1 MKFLNQDII
10 TDHNNFWQHS
20 KIKIIIYWI
29 IVFLCLTGILSP
41 PLALFIGIVIAQI
54 GHPYAKLNSKLTSK
68 LLQISVVGLGFG
80 MNLTSAINAGK
91 EGIIFTIVSI
101 FGTLLLGYGL
111 GKIMN
116 IEKKTSFLVSAGTAI
131 CGGSAIAAVS
141 PVIKANEQQ
150 ISASLGTIY
159 ILNAIALFIFPII
172 GHYFELSQHQFGLWS
187 AIAIHDTSSVV
198 GAASSY
204 GAEALQTATTVKLA
218 RALWIIPV
226 AYLATLVFKNKEKKS
241 KIPYFIGYFI
251 LALIANTYLPFV
263 QKISPFIIDFAKI
276 GLTLTLFLIG
286 TSLSAKV
293 IKAVGVKPLIQGVIL
308 WITISIAALYV
319 VINLSA

>member
-1 MKFLNQDII
+1 MKFFNQDIVN
-10 TDHNNFWQHS
+10 DHNTFWEQN
-20 KIKIIIYWI
+20 KIKVIIYWI
-29 IVFLCLTGILSP
+29 IVVLCLVGVLSP
-41 PLALFIGIVIAQI
+41 PLALFIGIVMAQI

-80 MNLTSAINAGK
+80 MNLTSAIKAGK
-91 EGIIFTIVSI
+91 EGIVFTVISI

-111 GKIMN
+111 GKIMK

-141 PVIKANEQQ
+141 PVINANEQQ
-150 ISASLGTIY
+150 ISAALGTVF
-159 ILNAIALFIFPII
+159 ILNAIALFIFPHI

-198 GAASSY
+198 GAASNY
-204 GAEALQTATTVKLA
+204 GDEALKIATTVKLA

-226 AYLATLVFKNKEKKS
+226 AYLATLVFKNKDSKA

-263 QKISPFIIDFAKI
+263 QKVSPYLVKLAKI

-286 TSLSAKV
+286 TSLSKKV
-293 IKAVGVKPLIQGVIL
+293 IQAVGLKPLIQGIIL
-308 WITISIAALYV
+308 WVTISVAALYV
-319 VINLSA
+319 VMHFSA

>member
-1 MKFLNQDII
+1 MKFFNQDII
-10 TDHNNFWQHS
+10 NDHNSFWDHS
-20 KIKIIIYWI
+20 KIKIILYWI
-29 IVFLCLTGILSP
+29 IVILCLVGVLSP
-41 PLALFIGIVIAQI
+41 PLALFIGIVMAQV

-80 MNLTSAINAGK
+80 MNLTSAIKAGK
-91 EGIIFTIVSI
+91 EGIIFTVISI
-101 FGTLLLGYGL
+101 FGTLLFGYGL
-111 GKIMN
+111 GKIMK

-150 ISASLGTIY
+150 ISAALGTVF
-159 ILNAIALFIFPII
+159 ILNAIALFIFPHI

-198 GAASSY
+198 GAASNY

-226 AYLATLVFKNKEKKS
+226 AYLATLLFKNKDSKA

-263 QKISPFIIDFAKI
+263 QKISPYIVDIAKI

-286 TSLSAKV
+286 TSLSTKV
-293 IKAVGVKPLIQGVIL
+293 IKSVGVKPLIQGVIL
-308 WITISIAALYV
+308 WVTISIAALYV
-319 VINLSA
+319 VIHLST

>member
-1 MKFLNQDII
+1 MKFFNKDII
-10 TDHNNFWQHS
+10 NDHNTFWEQN
-20 KIKIIIYWI
+20 KIKVVVYWI
-29 IVFLCLTGILSP
+29 IVVLCLVGVLSP
-41 PLALFIGIVIAQI
+41 PLALFIGIVMAQI

-80 MNLTSAINAGK
+80 MNLTSAIKAGK
-91 EGIIFTIVSI
+91 EGIIFTVISI

-111 GKIMN
+111 GKIMK

-150 ISASLGTIY
+150 ISAALGTVF
-159 ILNAIALFIFPII
+159 ILNAIALFIFPHI

-198 GAASSY
+198 GAASNY

-226 AYLATLVFKNKEKKS
+226 AYLATLLFKNKDSKA

-263 QKISPFIIDFAKI
+263 QKISPYIVDIAKI

-286 TSLSAKV
+286 TSLSTKV
-293 IKAVGVKPLIQGVIL
+293 IKSVGVKPLIQGVIL
-308 WITISIAALYV
+308 WVTISIAALYV
-319 VINLSA
+319 VIHLSA

>member
-10 TDHNNFWQHS
+10 IDHNDFWKHS
-20 KIKIIIYWI
+20 KIKVILYWI
-29 IVFLCLTGILSP
+29 IVILCLVGFLSP

-80 MNLTSAINAGK
+80 MNLTSAIKAGK
-91 EGIIFTIVSI
+91 EGIIFTVISI

-111 GKIMN
+111 GKIMK

-150 ISASLGTIY
+150 ISAALGTVF

-172 GHYFELSQHQFGLWS
+172 GHHFELSQHQFGLWS

-226 AYLATLVFKNKEKKS
+226 VYLAMQLFKNKDSKA

-251 LALIANTYLPFV
+251 LALIANTYIPFV
-263 QKISPFIIDFAKI
+263 QKMSPYLVDAAKI

-286 TSLSAKV
+286 TSLSRKV
-293 IKAVGVKPLIQGVIL
+293 IQAVGIKPLIQGVIL
-308 WITISIAALYV
+308 WVTISVVALYV
-319 VINLSA
+319 VMHLST

>member
-10 TDHNNFWQHS
+10 TDHTLFWEHS
-20 KIKIIIYWI
+20 KIKVILYWV
-29 IVFLCLTGILSP
+29 IVILCLLGFLSP
-41 PLALFIGIVIAQI
+41 PLALFTGIVIAQI

-80 MNLTSAINAGK
+80 MNLNSAIDAGK
-91 EGIIFTIVSI
+91 EGIIFTIISI
-101 FGTLLLGYGL
+101 FGTLVLGYGL
-111 GKIMN
+111 GKIMK
-116 IEKKTSFLVSAGTAI
+116 IERKTAFLVSAGTAI
-131 CGGSAIAAVS
+131 CGGSAIAAVA
-141 PVIKANEQQ
+141 PVIKAKEQE
-150 ISASLGTIY
+150 ISAALGTIF
-159 ILNAIALFIFPII
+159 ILNAIALFIFPMI

-198 GAASSY
+198 GAASNF
-204 GAEALQTATTVKLA
+204 GTEALQTATTVKLA

-226 AYLATLVFKNKEKKS
+226 VYLATLVFKNKESKT
-241 KIPYFIGYFI
+241 KIPYFIGFFI

-263 QKISPFIIDFAKI
+263 QQFSPYIVSISKI

-286 TSLSAKV
+286 TSLSRKV
-293 IKAVGVKPLIQGVIL
+293 VKAVGIKPFIQGVIL

-319 VINLSA
+319 VLHFSY

>member
-1 MKFLNQDII
+1 MKFFNQDIVN
-10 TDHNNFWQHS
+10 DHNTFWEQN
-20 KIKIIIYWI
+20 KIKVIIYWI
-29 IVFLCLTGILSP
+29 IVILCLVGVLSP
-41 PLALFIGIVIAQI
+41 PLALFIGIVMAQI

-80 MNLTSAINAGK
+80 MNLTSAIKAGK
-91 EGIIFTIVSI
+91 EGIVFTVISI

-111 GKIMN
+111 GKIMK

-150 ISASLGTIY
+150 ISAALGTVF
-159 ILNAIALFIFPII
+159 ILNAIALFIFPHI

-198 GAASSY
+198 GAASNY
-204 GAEALQTATTVKLA
+204 GDEALKIATTVKLA

-226 AYLATLVFKNKEKKS
+226 AYLATLVFKNKDSKA

-263 QKISPFIIDFAKI
+263 QKVSPYLVELAKI

-286 TSLSAKV
+286 TSLSKKV
-293 IKAVGVKPLIQGVIL
+293 IQAVGLKPLIQGIIL
-308 WITISIAALYV
+308 WVTISVAALYV
-319 VINLSA
+319 VMHFSA

>member
-1 MKFLNQDII
+1 MKFFNQDIVN
-10 TDHNNFWQHS
+10 DHNTFWEQN
-20 KIKIIIYWI
+20 KIKVIIYWI
-29 IVFLCLTGILSP
+29 IVVLCLVGVLSP
-41 PLALFIGIVIAQI
+41 PLALFIGIVMAQI

-80 MNLTSAINAGK
+80 MNLTSAIKAGK
-91 EGIIFTIVSI
+91 EGIVFTVISI

-111 GKIMN
+111 GKIMK

-141 PVIKANEQQ
+141 PVINANEQQ
-150 ISASLGTIY
+150 ISAALGTVF
-159 ILNAIALFIFPII
+159 ILNAIALFIFPHI

-198 GAASSY
+198 GAASNY
-204 GAEALQTATTVKLA
+204 GDEALKIATTVKLA

-226 AYLATLVFKNKEKKS
+226 AYLATLVFKNKDSKA

-263 QKISPFIIDFAKI
+263 QKVSPYLVELAKI

-286 TSLSAKV
+286 TSLSKKV
-293 IKAVGVKPLIQGVIL
+293 IQAVGLKPLIQGIIL
-308 WITISIAALYV
+308 WVTISVAALYV
-319 VINLSA
+319 VMHFSA

>member
-1 MKFLNQDII
+1 MKFFNKDII
-10 TDHNNFWQHS
+10 NDHNTFWEQN
-20 KIKIIIYWI
+20 KIKVVVYWI
-29 IVFLCLTGILSP
+29 IVVLCLVGVLSP
-41 PLALFIGIVIAQI
+41 PLALFIGIVMAQI
-54 GHPYAKLNSKLTSK
+54 GHPYAKLNSKITSK

-80 MNLTSAINAGK
+80 MNLTSAIKAGK
-91 EGIIFTIVSI
+91 EGIIFTVISI

-111 GKIMN
+111 GKIMK

-150 ISASLGTIY
+150 ISAALGTVF
-159 ILNAIALFIFPII
+159 ILNAIALFIFPHI

-198 GAASSY
+198 GAASNY

-226 AYLATLVFKNKEKKS
+226 AYLATLLFKNKDSKA

-263 QKISPFIIDFAKI
+263 QKISPYIVDIAKI

-286 TSLSAKV
+286 TSLSTKV

-308 WITISIAALYV
+308 WVTISIAALYV
-319 VINLSA
+319 VIHLST

>member
-1 MKFLNQDII
+1 MTFLNSTIVR
-10 TDHNNFWQHS
+10 DHLAFWQHS
-20 KIKIIIYWI
+20 KIKIIIYW
-29 IVFLCLTGILSP
+29 VVVLLCLLGLLSP
-41 PLALFIGIVIAQI
+41 PIALFIGIVMAQI

-80 MNLTSAINAGK
+80 MNLTSAIKAGK
-91 EGIIFTIVSI
+91 EGIIFTVISI

-111 GKIMN
+111 GKIMKM
-116 IEKKTSFLVSAGTAI
+116 EKKTSFLVSAGTAI

-150 ISASLGTIY
+150 ISAALGTVF

-172 GHYFELSQHQFGLWS
+172 GHHFELSQHQFGLWS

-198 GAASSY
+198 GAASNY
-204 GAEALQTATTVKLA
+204 GAEALQVATTVKLA

-226 AYLATLVFKNKEKKS
+226 AYLATLLFKNKDSKA

-251 LALIANTYLPFV
+251 LALIANTYLPLV
-263 QKISPFIIDFAKI
+263 QKVSPYLVDAAKI

-286 TSLSAKV
+286 TSLSRKV
-293 IKAVGVKPLIQGVIL
+293 IQAVGIKPLIQGIIL
-308 WITISIAALYV
+308 WITISVVALYV
-319 VINLSA
+319 VIHLSA

>member
-1 MKFLNQDII
+1 MKFFNKDII
-10 TDHNNFWQHS
+10 NDHNTFWEQN
-20 KIKIIIYWI
+20 KVKVVVYWI
-29 IVFLCLTGILSP
+29 IVVLCLVGILSP
-41 PLALFIGIVIAQI
+41 PLALFIGIVMAQI

-80 MNLTSAINAGK
+80 MNLTSAIIAGK
-91 EGIIFTIVSI
+91 EGIIFTVISI

-111 GKIMN
+111 GVIMK

-141 PVIKANEQQ
+141 PVIKANEEQ
-150 ISASLGTIY
+150 ISASLGTIF
-159 ILNAIALFIFPII
+159 ILNAIALFIFPMI

-226 AYLATLVFKNKEKKS
+226 AYLAMQLFKNKDSKA

-263 QKISPFIIDFAKI
+263 QQISPYIVDIAKI

-308 WITISIAALYV
+308 WVTISVAALYV
-319 VINLSA
+319 VIHLSA

>member
-1 MKFLNQDII
+1 MKFFNKDFI
-10 TDHNNFWQHS
+10 TDHNNFWEHS
-20 KIKIIIYWI
+20 KLKIILYWL
-29 IVFLCLTGILSP
+29 IVILCLIGVLSP

-80 MNLTSAINAGK
+80 MNLTSAVNAGK
-91 EGIIFTIVSI
+91 EGIIFTIISI

-141 PVIKANEQQ
+141 PVIKANEEQ
-150 ISASLGTIY
+150 ISAALGTIF
-159 ILNAIALFIFPII
+159 ILNAIALFIFPFI

-198 GAASSY
+198 GAASNY

-226 AYLATLVFKNKEKKS
+226 TFLATLLFKNKERKA

-263 QKISPFIIDFAKI
+263 QKVSPFIVDVSKI

-286 TSLSAKV
+286 TSLSRK
-293 IKAVGVKPLIQGVIL
+293 IIQSVGVKPLIQGVIL
-308 WITISIAALYV
+308 WIIISVGALYV
-319 VINLSA
+319 VMHFS

>member
-1 MKFLNQDII
+1 MKFLNQDVI

-150 ISASLGTIY
+150 ISAALGTIF

-204 GAEALQTATTVKLA
+204 GTEALQTATTVKLA

>member
-1 MKFLNQDII
+1 MKFFNQDIVN
-10 TDHNNFWQHS
+10 DHNTFWEQN
-20 KIKIIIYWI
+20 KIKVIIYWI
-29 IVFLCLTGILSP
+29 IVVLCLVGVLSP
-41 PLALFIGIVIAQI
+41 PLALFIGIVMAQI

-80 MNLTSAINAGK
+80 MNLTSAIKAGK
-91 EGIIFTIVSI
+91 EGTVFTVISI

-111 GKIMN
+111 GKIMK

-141 PVIKANEQQ
+141 PVINANEQQ
-150 ISASLGTIY
+150 ISAALGTVF
-159 ILNAIALFIFPII
+159 ILNAIALFIFPHI

-198 GAASSY
+198 GAASNY
-204 GAEALQTATTVKLA
+204 GDEALKIATTVKLA

-226 AYLATLVFKNKEKKS
+226 AYLATLVFKNKDSKA

-263 QKISPFIIDFAKI
+263 QKVSPYLVKLAKI

-286 TSLSAKV
+286 TSLSKKV
-293 IKAVGVKPLIQGVIL
+293 IQAVGLKPLIQGIIL
-308 WITISIAALYV
+308 WVTISVAALYV
-319 VINLSA
+319 VMHFSA

>member
-1 MKFLNQDII
+1 MRFLNQDIVN
-10 TDHNNFWQHS
+10 DHNIFWEQN
-20 KIKIIIYWI
+20 KIKVVIYWI
-29 IVFLCLTGILSP
+29 IVLLCLVGILSP
-41 PLALFIGIVIAQI
+41 PLALFTGIVMAQI

-80 MNLTSAINAGK
+80 MNLTSAIKAGK
-91 EGIIFTIVSI
+91 EGIIFTVISI

-111 GKIMN
+111 GKIMK

-141 PVIKANEQQ
+141 PVIKANEEQ
-150 ISASLGTIY
+150 ISAALGTVF

-172 GHYFELSQHQFGLWS
+172 GHHFELSQHQFGLWS

-204 GAEALQTATTVKLA
+204 GTEALQVATTVKLA

-226 AYLATLVFKNKEKKS
+226 AYLAMQLFKNKDSKA

-263 QKISPFIIDFAKI
+263 QQISPYIVDIAKI

-286 TSLSAKV
+286 TSLSTKV

-308 WITISIAALYV
+308 WVTISIVALYV
-319 VINLSA
+319 VIHLSS